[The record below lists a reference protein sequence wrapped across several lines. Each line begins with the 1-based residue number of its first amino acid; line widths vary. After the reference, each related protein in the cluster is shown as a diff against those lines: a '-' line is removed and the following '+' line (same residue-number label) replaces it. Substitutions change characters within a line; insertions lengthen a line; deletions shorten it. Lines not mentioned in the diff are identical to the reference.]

1 MVLQV
6 PGRKNNHDQT
16 FMCGASVVATHFI
29 VTGNHKFCA
38 GKLPRGDID
47 NLSEIV

>member
-16 FMCGASVVATHFI
+16 FSGASVVATHFI